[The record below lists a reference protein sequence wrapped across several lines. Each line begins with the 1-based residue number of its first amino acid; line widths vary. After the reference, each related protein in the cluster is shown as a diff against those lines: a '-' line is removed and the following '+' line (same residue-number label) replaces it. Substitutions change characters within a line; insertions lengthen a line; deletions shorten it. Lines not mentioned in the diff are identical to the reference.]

1 MKYISLIFPLLT
13 SFLSLGQK
21 TPSAE
26 QVKAFFESKTYIVYE
41 ASLFSSYNIYL
52 KDAIDKEWT
61 ITPFSTIPYS
71 QFEAKRKDA
80 NSSFLVVS
88 DVQFM
93 GDKTGTT
100 YNFINLVLGGKYPS
114 LTEMPDLVNIP
125 LSISDQDEENYVY
138 KLVAL
143 IRFIQKHMLLLQ
155 SQPGLCNK
163 EFEGI
168 YKQKTTDFSG
178 KTIYIAKEELN
189 NDINSLQEI
198 AQVYPYPVVLS
209 SLEDIEA
216 AIAAK
221 KSNGLILHIVGP
233 DSPKGNRSCF
243 KVLIG
248 TDDAE
253 VYYFDQ
259 HKVSAKNP
267 NRFLKDDFEEIAKEK

>member
-1 MKYISLIFPLLT
+1 MKYISLIFLLLT
-13 SFLSLGQK
+13 SFCSFGQK
-21 TPSAE
+21 TPSSE

-41 ASLFSSYNIYL
+41 GSLFSSYNIYL

-71 QFEAKRKDA
+71 LFEAKRKEA
-80 NSSFLVVS
+80 KSSFLVVS
-88 DVQFM
+88 DVQFT

-100 YNFINLVLGGKYPS
+100 YNFLNLVLGGNYRS

-168 YKQKTTDFSG
+168 YKQKTTDFSD
-178 KTIYIAKEELN
+178 KTIYMVKEELN
-189 NDINSLQEI
+189 DDVNSLPEI
-198 AQVYPYPVVLS
+198 AEVYPYPVVLS
-209 SLEDIEA
+209 TLDEIEA
-216 AIAAK
+216 AIASRN
-221 KSNGLILHIVGP
+221 SNGLILHIVGP

-253 VYYFDQ
+253 VYYYDQ

-267 NRFLKDDFEEIAKEK
+267 TCFLKKDFENIAKEK